1 MNHTSS
7 HETAKNLQRSK
18 DTGKNP
24 QELYDKYIRKGDEAI
39 IAEDIIL
46 AEKYYQYADHY
57 LRLMNDPNHCGN
69 EHKIQHPAFPHLVE
83 ESIAKALKGI
93 LAERAAR
100 KAVTKEKTIES
111 VKAVKLQKKD
121 KTAKDKTTQR
131 KASQA
136 KGARKKSRDKDEPC
150 KNNIFKAMGPCAGI
164 EKQNQEK
171 YSCIRCP
178 EIATLEL
185 DQVGL
190 LVATK
195 ISPLPPLPA
204 TLRP

>member
-7 HETAKNLQRSK
+7 HETAKDLQRSK

-69 EHKIQHPAFPHLVE
+69 EYKIQHPASPHLVE

-100 KAVTKEKTIES
+100 KAATREKTIGS

-121 KTAKDKTTQR
+121 KTAKGKATQR
-131 KASQA
+131 KQTGQA
-136 KGARKKSRDKDEPC
+136 KEVSKKSINNKDKPC
-150 KNNIFKAMGPCAGI
+150 KDNLFKAMAPYAGI
-164 EKQNQEK
+164 EKQH
-171 YSCIRCP
+171 
-178 EIATLEL
+178 
-185 DQVGL
+185 
-190 LVATK
+190 
-195 ISPLPPLPA
+195 
-204 TLRP
+204 